1 MNASP
6 NPCGRLPAAHP
17 NHRPRRPARTNS
29 RLAANATG
37 GTGNDQF
44 AVERLGADCRR
55 LWLSRHATTAVR
67 VPDAVQRHSASLRAF
82 TPVFD
87 GLRTR
92 VKRAYGVAPPI
103 RDRRGFFVARAIR
116 NPPDESRKYREKQE
130 ERPLANQRT

>member
-67 VPDAVQRHSASLRAF
+67 VPDAVQRHSASK
-82 TPVFD
+82 
-87 GLRTR
+87 TR